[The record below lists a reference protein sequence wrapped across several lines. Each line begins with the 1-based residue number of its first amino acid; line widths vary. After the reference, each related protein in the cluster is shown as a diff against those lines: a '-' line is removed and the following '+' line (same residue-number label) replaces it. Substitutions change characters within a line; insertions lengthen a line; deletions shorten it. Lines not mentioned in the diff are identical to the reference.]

1 VSFLI
6 KVRHAVLPY
15 LRRAALFLVRLVP
28 FLRPSLHRLG
38 QIAGTDKVAPI
49 HTHNGLSNAQ
59 VYEKYL
65 REWRGRR
72 FSLLEIGVY
81 NGASLRMWR
90 GYLRKA
96 KVVGLD
102 IDPRIER
109 YAREGFEMI
118 IGSQTDT
125 ELLDRAIKHDT
136 RFVIDDASHVNE
148 LTIKTFEYVFPK
160 LQAGSIYVIE
170 DTHSC
175 YEAALWT
182 WPGMQYND
190 QDLSLENKR
199 EDFDTFL
206 AGLFEDCDLHGHERT
221 VAYVHVWP
229 DTIVIG
235 RA

>member
-1 VSFLI
+1 
-6 KVRHAVLPY
+6 
-15 LRRAALFLVRLVP
+15 
-28 FLRPSLHRLG
+28 
-38 QIAGTDKVAPI
+38 
-49 HTHNGLSNAQ
+49 
-59 VYEKYL
+59 
-65 REWRGRR
+65 
-72 FSLLEIGVY
+72 
-81 NGASLRMWR
+81 
-90 GYLRKA
+90 
-96 KVVGLD
+96 
-102 IDPRIER
+102 
-109 YAREGFEMI
+109 
-118 IGSQTDT
+118 
-125 ELLDRAIKHDT
+125 
-136 RFVIDDASHVNE
+136 VIDDGSHVNE